1 MKVYFLRHADALPEN
16 GETITCDEERP
27 LSEEGI
33 KQVEQLGEAA
43 QRRSLSFDLV
53 LTSPLKRC
61 RETAER
67 LLQRLGRSAAE
78 ANDLDYLA
86 PGGSTKKLMKY
97 LRTLEIENILLVG
110 HSPDLGEHVAYLI
123 GDKDAQI
130 KMAKGALA
138 CIDCE
143 ASPRK
148 AEGELVYLVPPD
160 WM

>member
-1 MKVYFLRHADALPEN
+1 MKIYFLRHADALPEN
-16 GETITCDEERP
+16 GDTIPCDEERP
-27 LSEEGI
+27 LSDEGR
-33 KQVEQLGEAA
+33 KQIEQLGAA
-43 QRRSLSFDLV
+43 CKKRDLTFDLV
-53 LTSPLKRC
+53 LTSALKRC
-61 RETAER
+61 RDTAEG
-67 LLQRLGRSAAE
+67 LLQLQGRAAAE

-110 HSPDLGEHVAYLI
+110 HNPDLEEHIAYLI

-138 CIDCE
+138 CVVCE

-148 AEGELVYLVPPD
+148 AEGELEFLVPPE